1 MPDFIKK
8 YLDQFRE
15 FWGSLDKSQKTRL
28 YITSAIVV
36 VAISISIFLL
46 TRPQRVVLFTNPDQK
61 QIGEMITILN
71 ENGIWNTAENNGTS
85 IIIDQKDNNRAQ
97 IVLAQAGYPREGF
110 TFEDAISSIGLTTT
124 QQDKEQIWQHQ
135 KKSDLEAKLRMLD
148 NIDEAAVNLATPKT
162 SIFTNGNSE
171 APRPTAYVMVRPNK
185 PLTAAQVQGIVML
198 VSRSVE
204 NLDPKDVTV
213 VDNNSNILNPTSGDD
228 FISAASSQEE
238 LRKKR
243 ENELEQKVYDYFS
256 GGQFDNFDTLRV
268 VANVTLD
275 FDKEK
280 SQIKTITNP
289 QGMDGGAVISSSTS
303 EEIVKNGTRGGEPG
317 LGTNPGETNA
327 PGYQIGSDTPSEY
340 SNKQED
346 INYGYD
352 EKISDFEKAA
362 GKLVPDESGL
372 AISLW
377 YGNKVPDDSRMGD
390 DFIAEIKAAASTATG
405 IPVRNITVNKLK
417 MAPPEVVEESSAD
430 RIRELVR
437 DYGFFALML
446 LLIAGMLIF
455 GMPRRKGK
463 EQEPV
468 AVPVAGGPKFVVP
481 DHEEPIPEIELEE
494 RSEIKKQ
501 IEKFVKQKPD
511 SVAQLL
517 RNWLSDDWDS

>member
-8 YLDQFRE
+8 YLEQLKE

-36 VAISISIFLL
+36 AAISISIFLL
-46 TRPQRVVLFTNPDQK
+46 TRPQRIVLFSNSDQK
-61 QIGEMITILN
+61 QVGEMINILN
-71 ENGIWNTAENNGTS
+71 ENGIWNAAENNGTS
-85 IIIDQKDNNRAQ
+85 IIIDQKDNNKAQ
-97 IVLAQAGYPREGF
+97 IVLAQAGYPKEGF

-124 QQDKEQIWQHQ
+124 QQDKEHIWKHQ
-135 KKSDLEAKLRMLD
+135 KVSDLESKLRLLD
-148 NIDEAAVNLATPKT
+148 NIDDAAVTLAIPKS
-162 SIFTNGNSE
+162 SIFTNGN
-171 APRPTAYVMVRPNK
+171 ADVPRPTAYVMVRPSK
-185 PLTAAQVQGIVML
+185 TLTQSQVQGIVML

-204 NLDPKDVTV
+204 NLDPNDVTV
-213 VDNNSNILNPTSGDD
+213 VDNNSNILNLTSGDD
-228 FISAASSQEE
+228 SITAANSQEE

-243 ENELEQKVYDYFS
+243 ESELEQKVYDYFS
-256 GGQFDNFDTLRV
+256 GGQFDHFDTLRV

-280 SQIKTITNP
+280 SQIKSITNP

-303 EEIVKNGTRGGEPG
+303 EEIVRNGTEGGEPG
-317 LGTNPGETNA
+317 VGSNPGETNA
-327 PGYQIGSDTPSEY
+327 TGYQIGNGSASDY
-340 SNKQED
+340 SNKQAE

-352 EKISDFEKAA
+352 EKISEHEKAPA
-362 GKLVPDESGL
+362 KLVPEESGL

-377 YGNKVPDDSRMGD
+377 YGSKVPDDSRMGE

-405 IPVRNITVNKLK
+405 IPVKNITVNKLK
-417 MAPPEVVEESSAD
+417 LAPPEIVEENTSD
-430 RIRELVR
+430 MIRELVR

-446 LLIAGMLIF
+446 ILIAGMLIF
-455 GMPRRKGK
+455 GIPRRKVK
-463 EQEPV
+463 DQEAV
-468 AVPVAGGPKFVVP
+468 AVSAAGGPKFVVP
-481 DHEEPIPEIELEE
+481 EHEEPLPEIELEE

>member
-8 YLDQFRE
+8 SLDQLKE

-46 TRPQRVVLFTNPDQK
+46 TRPQRVVLFSNSDQK
-61 QIGEMITILN
+61 QIGEMINILN
-71 ENGIWNTAENNGTS
+71 ENGIWNSAENNGTS
-85 IIIDQKDNNRAQ
+85 IIIDQRDNNRAQ
-97 IVLAQAGYPREGF
+97 IVLAQAGYPKEGF

-124 QQDKEQIWQHQ
+124 QQDKEHIWKHQ
-135 KKSDLEAKLRMLD
+135 KVSDLESKLRLLD
-148 NIDEAAVNLATPKT
+148 NIDEAAVTLATPKS

-185 PLTAAQVQGIVML
+185 TLTPAQVQGIVML

-204 NLDPKDVTV
+204 NLDPNDVTV

-228 FISAASSQEE
+228 SISAASSQEE

-243 ENELEQKVYDYFS
+243 ENELEQKVYDYFG

-280 SQIKTITNP
+280 SQIKSITNP

-303 EEIVKNGTRGGEPG
+303 EEIVKNAAQGGEPG
-317 LGTNPGETNA
+317 VGSNPGEANA
-327 PGYQIGSDTPSEY
+327 PGYQIGTGVGSEY

-352 EKISDFEKAA
+352 EKISELEKAT
-362 GKLVPDESGL
+362 GKMVPAESGL

-390 DFIAEIKAAASTATG
+390 DFIEEIKAAASTATG

-417 MAPPEVVEESSAD
+417 LAPPEVVEEDPAD

-446 LLIAGMLIF
+446 LLIVGMIIF
-455 GMPRRKGK
+455 GMPRRKK

-468 AVPVAGGPKFVVP
+468 AIPVAGGPKFVVP
-481 DHEEPIPEIELEE
+481 EHDEPIPEIELEE